1 MARNLMA
8 VLIVCL
14 LAPALAP
21 AEVKD
26 SSANGF
32 TITITLNIQAPPE
45 NVYER
50 FMRIGNWWSP
60 EHTFS
65 RDAHNLSIEE
75 KAGGCWCEKLPN
87 QGGVRHMQ
95 VVYLAPGKRIVMNG
109 GLGPLQSVAA
119 AGAMEITFAP
129 AEGGT
134 KMKMTYAVMGYQPA
148 GMNTWA
154 APIDSVLTEQLTRL
168 KNFVEKG
175 DPALKAEP
183 APKP

>member
-1 MARNLMA
+1 MKRNLVIAM
-8 VLIVCL
+8 IVCI
-14 LAPALAP
+14 LAPSLAT

-32 TITITLNIQAPPE
+32 TVRITLDLQAPPAE
-45 NVYER
+45 VYRR
-50 FMRIGNWWSP
+50 FMQIGGWWSA

-65 RDAHNLSIEE
+65 HDAHNLSIEE

-95 VVYLAPGKRIVMNG
+95 VVYLAPGSRIVLSG
-109 GLGPLQSVAA
+109 GLGPLLSVAS
-119 AGAMEITFAP
+119 AGAMEIIFAQ

-134 KMKMTYAVMGYQPA
+134 KMQVTYTVMGYLPA

-154 APIDSVLTEQLTRL
+154 VPVDSVLTEQFTRL
-168 KNFVEKG
+168 KNYVEKG
-175 DPALKAEP
+175 DPAAKAAP
-183 APKP
+183 VPKP